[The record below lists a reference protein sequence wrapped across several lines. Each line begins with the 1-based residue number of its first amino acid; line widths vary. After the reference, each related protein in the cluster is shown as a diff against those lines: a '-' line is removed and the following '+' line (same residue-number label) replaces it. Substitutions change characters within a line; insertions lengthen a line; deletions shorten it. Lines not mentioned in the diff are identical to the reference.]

1 MKKQKK
7 KILISE
13 STKKVLEE
21 EFDESFDELTEE
33 ELLQKVNESKK
44 LAVTIGENGEIKV
57 RQSLNG

>member
-13 STKKVLEE
+13 STKKVLEK

-33 ELLQKVNESKK
+33 ELLQKVN
-44 LAVTIGENGEIKV
+44 
-57 RQSLNG
+57 